1 MEETKNKNVFTNN
14 NFRLVFFGALVSEL
28 GISLYCFA
36 VGFYILDISGN
47 NAFLQGLYLS
57 LTAVSLLL
65 LTPIGGVLGDRF
77 SKARIMAYCDFI
89 KGGLIVLGTALMLVF
104 RSSTAQIVNLFIV
117 GIAGNAVSG
126 IFWPSSNG
134 LLPHIVAEE
143 KLQQANAY
151 FSVKS
156 ALINILGA
164 VSAGVLY
171 NAISVYALFFIV
183 GGCYVFS
190 GVSEMFIRYAHKKPD
205 GRLTVRTALYDMR
218 DGFVYLKGQKPLM
231 TLMAAILMINFFFAP
246 LSGNF
251 LPYFVKTD
259 IAPSPSYLFDNFIS
273 PELWSGVIS
282 MVIGVSALIGAVI
295 LSVKKPKEKVGRSTA
310 VQVCILAAVMIVL
323 TVCYGVFVAYGDNLN
338 AFLITLSVG
347 GLVFGSVVSCI
358 NIPINT
364 AIMRTVDKDKLSKV
378 NSITS
383 VLSQGM
389 TPVAS
394 MLAGVVLQYWGS
406 TPLLGICSAGFTAAA
421 LFMTFSKQTKKI

>member
-1 MEETKNKNVFTNN
+1 MATDKNVFTNN

-28 GISLYCFA
+28 GVSLYCFA

-65 LTPIGGVLGDRF
+65 LTPLGGVLGDRF
-77 SKARIMAYCDFI
+77 NKAKIMSYCDFI
-89 KGGLIVLGTALMLVF
+89 KGGLIVVSTLLMMIF

-117 GIAGNAVSG
+117 GIVGNAVSG

-134 LLPHIVAEE
+134 LLPHIVEE
-143 KLQQANAY
+143 GRLQQANAY

-156 ALINILGA
+156 ALLNILGA
-164 VSAGVLY
+164 VTAGVLY
-171 NAISVYALFFIV
+171 NAISVYLLFFIV

-190 GVSEMFIRYAHKKPD
+190 GVSELFIRYEHAKPANK
-205 GRLTVRTALYDMR
+205 LTVKTAFYDMR

-231 TLMAAILMINFFFAP
+231 TLMAAILFINFFFAP

-259 IAPSPSYLFDNFIS
+259 IASAQSYLFDSFIS

-282 MVIGVSALIGAVI
+282 MTIGISALIGAVI
-295 LSVKKPKEKVGRSTA
+295 LSISKQREKCGRSTA
-310 VQVCILAAVMIVL
+310 VQLCILSAVMILL
-323 TVCYGVFVAYGDNLN
+323 TVCYYLFVESGDMLN
-338 AFLITLSVG
+338 VFLITLCTCGLAVG
-347 GLVFGSVVSCI
+347 SIISGI

-364 AIMRTVDKDKLSKV
+364 VIMRTVDKDKLSKV

-406 TPLLGICSAGFTAAA
+406 TPLLAICSAGFTFAA
-421 LFMTFSKQTKKI
+421 LFVTFSKQTKKI